1 VVMWTEEEEDSAVTT
16 VKMVPMSALKG
27 IWVRKNIEVIKI
39 VSAVRNV
46 MTEGKEGKK
55 QEESKKILQ
64 ENNQSYRLTW
74 TAREG

>member
-1 VVMWTEEEEDSAVTT
+1 MWTEEEEDSAVTT
-16 VKMVPMSALKG
+16 VKMVPLSALKG
-27 IWVRKNIEVIKI
+27 IWVRKYIEVTKI

-55 QEESKKILQ
+55 QEESK